1 MYNNIKPPIPMSIS
15 NTQFVHTF
23 NTENKYSSGYHIL
36 QDNREVKKRLC
47 DSFSESYHEEP
58 SEVWR
63 TNKNKIL
70 SMADIHRNNHIA
82 SRCGTR

>member
-1 MYNNIKPPIPMSIS
+1 MYIS

-23 NTENKYSSGYHIL
+23 NTKNKYSSGYHIL
-36 QDNREVKKRLC
+36 QDNREVNKRLC

-63 TNKNKIL
+63 TKTKYYIWQIFTEIIVLTQDVIL
-70 SMADIHRNNHIA
+70 GRNTNN
-82 SRCGTR
+82 